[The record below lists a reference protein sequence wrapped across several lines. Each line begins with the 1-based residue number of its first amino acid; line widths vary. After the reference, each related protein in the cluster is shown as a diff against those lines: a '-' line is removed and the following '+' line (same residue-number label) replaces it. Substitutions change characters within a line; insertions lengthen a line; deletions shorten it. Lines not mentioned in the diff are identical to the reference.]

1 MKKWIKHL
9 SLYKQVLFFSF
20 FITFV
25 VVVLISSI
33 SFALQTNKDKEQLA
47 QRVEGLSSLWTTVIS
62 PDDVERALMVKD
74 PHDPAV
80 KRLQVQVDLINER
93 NSSFFHSSILAPTA
107 KENGEI
113 YSTVISDSYDGLKPF
128 SYYKSVDVHI
138 NAFKKAVTDQQVV
151 STKVYTDRYGTWVT
165 SFAPIQ
171 NNEGNVV
178 GVLLVDAEASFIKKS
193 QIETILYLT
202 VVFVITIIIVFFTLK
217 YVLNNVME
225 PVDEILY
232 GLHEVSVGNFNIH
245 LSGKKKSNLD
255 PLYERFNFM
264 TKQLAIL
271 FERLSIS
278 SPLNTKQAV
287 SEEQLHTFEV
297 AIGKMDTIIEE
308 TKLLKEL
315 QRAEKMN
322 AIGQLAASVAHEIRN
337 PMTVVKGFL
346 QIFLSKDGL
355 SEEEHMYVKLM
366 LEEMNRAEKIINEY
380 LSLAKPDLEFSE
392 KVNAGELAHK
402 VMDLMNS
409 YALMSKS
416 IGMQTNVSD
425 EVYIK
430 GNISELKQVLINIL
444 KNGIEAMK
452 DGGTLRLTVRE
463 EGHSGIFEIF
473 DTGIGMS
480 EDELQ
485 RLGTAFYSLKEKGT
499 GMGLM
504 VCYQIIERMRGSIQ
518 VESEKG
524 VGTTF
529 RIILPL
535 YRE

>member
-1 MKKWIKHL
+1 MKKWIRHL

-25 VVVLISSI
+25 VIFMISSF
-33 SFALQTNKDKEQLA
+33 SYALQTKKEIEQLTE
-47 QRVEGLSSLWTTVIS
+47 RVEGLSTLWTAVVS
-62 PDDVERALMVKD
+62 PDDVEKTIMLKD
-74 PHDPAV
+74 PNDPAV
-80 KRLQVQVDLINER
+80 KRLQQQVNLINER
-93 NSSFFHSSILAPTA
+93 NSSYFHSGIVATSINED
-107 KENGEI
+107 KGI
-113 YSTVISDSYDGLKPF
+113 YATVVSNSYEGLKPF
-128 SYYKSVDVHI
+128 SFYKSVDIHI
-138 NAFKKAVTDQQVV
+138 NALKEAIEEKKVV
-151 STKVYTDRYGTWVT
+151 STKVYTDDLGTWL
-165 SFAPIQ
+165 SAFAPIQ
-171 NNEGNVV
+171 NEEGKVV
-178 GVLLVDAEASFIKKS
+178 GVLVIDAEASFIKNS
-193 QIETILYLT
+193 QLETMLYLT
-202 VVFVITIIIVFFTLK
+202 VVFVITIVIVFFTLK

-245 LSGKKKSNLD
+245 LSGKKNSNLD

-264 TKQLAIL
+264 TQQLAIL
-271 FERLSIS
+271 FDRLSIS
-278 SPLNTKQAV
+278 SPLNSKQAV

-297 AIGKMDTIIEE
+297 AIGKMDTIIKE

-346 QIFLSKDGL
+346 QIFLAKDGL

-392 KVNAGELAHK
+392 KVHAGELAHK

-416 IGMQTNVSD
+416 IGMKTNVSGD
-425 EVYIK
+425 VFIK
-430 GNISELKQVLINIL
+430 GNVSELKQVLINIL

-452 DGGTLRLTVRE
+452 DGGTLSLSVRE
-463 EGHSGIFEIF
+463 EGHFGIFEIF

-504 VCYQIIERMRGSIQ
+504 VCYQIIERMRGTIE
-518 VESEKG
+518 VESQKG

-535 YRE
+535 FRE

>member
-1 MKKWIKHL
+1 MKKWIRHL

-25 VVVLISSI
+25 VVFMISTI
-33 SFALQTNKDKEQLA
+33 SFALQAKKDIEQLTD
-47 QRVEGLSSLWTTVIS
+47 RVEGLSMLWTAVIS
-62 PDDVERALMVKD
+62 PEDVEKTITLKD
-74 PHDPAV
+74 PNDPAA
-80 KRLQVQVDLINER
+80 KRLQQQVNVINER
-93 NSSFFHSSILAPTA
+93 NSSFLHSGIVATSID
-107 KENGEI
+107 ENGDI
-113 YSTVISDSYDGLKPF
+113 YATVVSNSYEGLKPF
-128 SYYKSVDVHI
+128 SFYKSVEIHL
-138 NAFKKAVTDQQVV
+138 NALEKAIKEKKVV
-151 STKVYTDRYGTWVT
+151 STKVYTDDYGTWL
-165 SFAPIQ
+165 SAFAPIQ
-171 NNEGNVV
+171 NEEGKVV
-178 GVLLVDAEASFIKKS
+178 GVLVIDAETSFIKKS
-193 QIETILYLT
+193 QLETILYLT
-202 VVFVITIIIVFFTLK
+202 IAFVISIVIVFFTLK

-245 LSGKKKSNLD
+245 LSGKRNSNLE

-264 TKQLAIL
+264 TQQLAIL

-278 SPLNTKQAV
+278 SPINGKKAV

-297 AIGKMDTIIEE
+297 AIGKMDTIIKE

-346 QIFLSKDGL
+346 QIFLSKEGL

-392 KVNAGELAHK
+392 KVHAGELAHK

-416 IGMQTNVSD
+416 IGMQTKVVGD
-425 EVYIK
+425 IYIK
-430 GNISELKQVLINIL
+430 GNVSELKQVLINIL

-452 DGGTLRLTVRE
+452 DGGTLSLTVRE
-463 EGHSGIFEIF
+463 EGHNGIFEIY

-480 EDELQ
+480 DDELQ

-504 VCYQIIERMRGSIQ
+504 VCYQIIERMRGSIE
-518 VESEKG
+518 VESQKG
-524 VGTTF
+524 IGTTF

>member
-1 MKKWIKHL
+1 M
-9 SLYKQVLFFSF
+9 Y
-20 FITFV
+20 
-25 VVVLISSI
+25 
-33 SFALQTNKDKEQLA
+33 
-47 QRVEGLSSLWTTVIS
+47 
-62 PDDVERALMVKD
+62 
-74 PHDPAV
+74 
-80 KRLQVQVDLINER
+80 
-93 NSSFFHSSILAPTA
+93 
-107 KENGEI
+107 
-113 YSTVISDSYDGLKPF
+113 
-128 SYYKSVDVHI
+128 
-138 NAFKKAVTDQQVV
+138 
-151 STKVYTDRYGTWVT
+151 
-165 SFAPIQ
+165 
-171 NNEGNVV
+171 
-178 GVLLVDAEASFIKKS
+178 
-193 QIETILYLT
+193 TIL
-202 VVFVITIIIVFFTLK
+202 K
-217 YVLNNVME
+217 
-225 PVDEILY
+225 
-232 GLHEVSVGNFNIH
+232 
-245 LSGKKKSNLD
+245 
-255 PLYERFNFM
+255 
-264 TKQLAIL
+264 
-271 FERLSIS
+271 
-278 SPLNTKQAV
+278 
-287 SEEQLHTFEV
+287 
-297 AIGKMDTIIEE
+297 E

-416 IGMQTNVSD
+416 IGMKTHVSGD
-425 EVYIK
+425 VFIK
-430 GNISELKQVLINIL
+430 GNVSELKQVLINIL

-452 DGGTLRLTVRE
+452 DGGTLSLTVRE

-535 YRE
+535 FRE

>member
-25 VVVLISSI
+25 VVVMISSI
-33 SFALQTNKDKEQLA
+33 SFALQTNKDKEQIA
-47 QRVEGLSSLWTTVIS
+47 QRVSELASLWTSVIS
-62 PDDVERALMVKD
+62 PDDVERALLVKD
-74 PHDPAV
+74 PSDPAV
-80 KRLQVQVDLINER
+80 ERLQEQVDLINER
-93 NSSFFHSSILAPTA
+93 NSSFFHSSILAPTI
-107 KENGEI
+107 KEDGEI
-113 YSTVISDSYDGLKPF
+113 YSAVISDSYDGLLPF
-128 SYYKSVDVHI
+128 SFYKSVDVHI
-138 NAFKKAVTDQQVV
+138 NAFRKAVKDQVVV
-151 STKVYTDRYGTWVT
+151 STKVYNDQYGTWVT
-165 SFAPIQ
+165 AFAPIQ
-171 NNEGNVV
+171 DNKGKVV

-193 QIETILYLT
+193 QIETIVYLS

-217 YVLNNVME
+217 HVLNNVME

-245 LSGKKKSNLD
+245 LSGKKTSSLD

-297 AIGKMDTIIEE
+297 AIGKMDTILKE

-416 IGMQTNVSD
+416 IVMKTHVSGD
-425 EVYIK
+425 VYIK
-430 GNISELKQVLINIL
+430 GNVSELKQVLINIL

-452 DGGTLRLTVRE
+452 DGGTLSLTVRE

-504 VCYQIIERMRGSIQ
+504 VCYQIIERMRGSIE

-535 YRE
+535 FRE